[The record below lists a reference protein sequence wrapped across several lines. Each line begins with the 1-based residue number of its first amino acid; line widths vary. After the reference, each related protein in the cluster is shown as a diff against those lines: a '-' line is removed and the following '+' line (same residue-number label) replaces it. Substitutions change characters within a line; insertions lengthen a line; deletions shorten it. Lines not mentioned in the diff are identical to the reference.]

1 MLAGLSC
8 PVPVRQTATEVVAR
22 PCLPLNSTRG
32 RQPAQVESRR
42 EDGTKSKETAQEF
55 NAAARAPTTNRT
67 KQWVGGTGRQ
77 AGGRASKQASM
88 EEGRRQGVVW
98 RQGSHL
104 GEELLRLELGVSERP
119 GARAAAAGQRRAVAK
134 PRIGMWMRMH
144 PPKSKNKL
152 LKSDFDPVCTPLG
165 QYAAPPTAQLKQQ
178 AQLT

>member
-144 PPKSKNKL
+144 PPKI
-152 LKSDFDPVCTPLG
+152 
-165 QYAAPPTAQLKQQ
+165 QKQVIKIRF
-178 AQLT
+178 